1 MYIWRY
7 QRPVAGVTKVEV
19 GGCCERADVEMR
31 RHHFS
36 SERVRSQVRS
46 QVLRF
51 SLLRAATDSPLLVP
65 STPSAGR
72 QSLSKKVH
80 ICRLQNSNS
89 AASSVTLRIQIKSK
103 IFVGD
108 RRFGALEFPM
118 WNFNSRVSRTF
129 PAKPATANL
138 NPKKFE
144 KKKKKKKPS
153 LESCCGAPHKTRERR
168 DSGARGPGGTRAHRP
183 TTREVHLDP
192 TPLGGTVL

>member
-89 AASSVTLRIQIKSK
+89 AASSVTIRIQIKSK

-129 PAKPATANL
+129 PKTRDGEPKPKMNS
-138 NPKKFE
+138 
-144 KKKKKKKPS
+144 KKKKKPS
-153 LESCCGAPHKTRERR
+153 LESCCGAPHKTARVARA
-168 DSGARGPGGTRAHRP
+168 GARGPGGTRAHRP
-183 TTREVHLDP
+183 RREVLLDP